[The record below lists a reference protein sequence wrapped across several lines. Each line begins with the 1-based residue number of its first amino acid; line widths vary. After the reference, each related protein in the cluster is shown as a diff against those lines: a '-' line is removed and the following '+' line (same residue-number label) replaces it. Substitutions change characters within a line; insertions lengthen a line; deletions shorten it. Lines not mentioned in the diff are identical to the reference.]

1 MLHDYWLDVLDI
13 TCSFFFKQKTAYE
26 LRISYWSS
34 DVCSS
39 DLVVASPAPSSSS
52 SLSRN
57 QSAAAGTS
65 SRVNSPTSS
74 ARSAPWRTTP
84 LSARRPDNRPRASTS
99 NDLTAP
105 VSTELTVRPGAKAS
119 SAAVTTGQCLRE
131 RCAGSWGQGERR
143 GGGGRGGGGG

>member
-74 ARSAPWRTTP
+74 ARSAPWRNKP
-84 LSARRPDNRPRASTS
+84 MSARRPDNKPRDRKSVVKGKS
-99 NDLTAP
+99 
-105 VSTELTVRPGAKAS
+105 VSVSVEL
-119 SAAVTTGQCLRE
+119 
-131 RCAGSWGQGERR
+131 
-143 GGGGRGGGGG
+143 GGGRIIKKKKNNMIQKTHKHTSNKEEKN